1 MQVRRAVDALEVKR
15 LVEHG
20 RLDHCRGAAAVLQA
34 RARVPSPGASR
45 VRAGPSLLLC
55 GNLLHV
61 VGHRVRAARLLPVRR
76 GGQAIP
82 PRVFE
87 DEAADEAKLGPVRVR
102 VAGQRHG
109 VPALHFRLGEGRLR
123 QLEKVAVHGAAVAV
137 GGDAAPVTGEGTYV
151 RARDALGGRGGVA
164 AESAGG
170 LLCARQHVCDGDEGG
185 GESQDATAE
194 ERNLCSLALVLGVHV
209 RDLEPERVA
218 PSGLPDARA
227 DVILPLPRGVRANCN
242 GQGTNVT
249 ELQQVVQ
256 QIRLAALRIH
266 RLELCA
272 RPDLGADQCAA
283 RRVDAP
289 AQVQHGHAEGL
300 LAHLDVLI
308 RTQPATLD
316 ALPPVGG
323 FEHGDGGKD
332 PAGATAQLKRDGGD
346 GPDGVLVRHLL
357 HQLGRLSAI
366 VVSHPERQRG
376 GPRACGRDGLRRCHA
391 LACCR
396 GRRGLRKR

>member
-1 MQVRRAVDALEVKR
+1 MRAPHRHWLA
-15 LVEHG
+15 G
-20 RLDHCRGAAAVLQA
+20 RLGWA
-34 RARVPSPGASR
+34 RA
-45 VRAGPSLLLC
+45 C
-55 GNLLHV
+55 
-61 VGHRVRAARLLPVRR
+61 
-76 GGQAIP
+76 
-82 PRVFE
+82 
-87 DEAADEAKLGPVRVR
+87 
-102 VAGQRHG
+102 
-109 VPALHFRLGEGRLR
+109 
-123 QLEKVAVHGAAVAV
+123 
-137 GGDAAPVTGEGTYV
+137 
-151 RARDALGGRGGVA
+151 A
-164 AESAGG
+164 AETLRSGKRRTAS
-170 LLCARQHVCDGDEGG
+170 CHVTTH
-185 GESQDATAE
+185 AAE
-194 ERNLCSLALVLGVHV
+194 ACRSPPSVLALVLGVHV

-256 QIRLAALRIH
+256 QIRLAAWGDAGGGPALSLQAKLCPPSCSRHGCGPSGGWTCGVPGVAGDRSACGRDSRAWGGGGSGQDAEAQARGGWSSCFTLRPSQSCVRVRALPGSLTLRIH